1 MVHLSGTHIIG
12 GSVTWWW
19 CASKLSQLSHQDY
32 YDNQWQTPIKIL
44 QPLTP
49 YTTFSQE
56 MAVECWCPH
65 STFDKLWC
73 PRHLFCLEKWSWSRS
88 NYCRDLLFRLSTRKK
103 NWAQIFTLG
112 KRFQEEN
119 RKKPELFS
127 TFSFLGGKLIW
138 GKMGTRCGGGLRK
151 MGLSLTIIQ
160 RLVNFLLGFLWKLI
174 CLWQWSHLNFD
185 LNYLLNFGMKIL
197 ACYF

>member
-44 QPLTP
+44 QPLGP
-49 YTTFSQE
+49 STTFLQK
-56 MAVECWCPH
+56 MAVDAHTPH
-65 STFDKLWC
+65 LPSFVVLITCFALK
-73 PRHLFCLEKWSWSRS
+73 SG
-88 NYCRDLLFRLSTRKK
+88 RDQGLIIAEIFFSASLHEK

-112 KRFQEEN
+112 KKFQEEN

-160 RLVNFLLGFLWKLI
+160 RLVNFLLVLFLWKLI
-174 CLWQWSHLNFD
+174 CLWQLSQLSLDF
-185 LNYLLNFGMKIL
+185 NYWTLEWK
-197 ACYF
+197 Y